1 MIIRAILGVIL
12 SGALSIG
19 MLYGAHQFFGVA
31 AAPSGGAETA
41 ETDADPSETPDASE
55 EPVFEMGLEDW
66 AMSAQGD
73 WTSVTDPAS
82 RVRIEG
88 PVYQEF
94 YDGALM
100 LERRI
105 EWRFGCDGLA
115 EDMPAFVMVD
125 PDTDEVESCTFLLD
139 VGPDEMGF
147 ARIGLRTSG
156 TVADRIY
163 SEMGAPQGLEEWAA
177 YMEGDWIE
185 NGGTANTR
193 LRFEGARLIEYSNG
207 ALVSEHEVRWQTGC
221 EGSDSQRTAFV
232 KLDAATGAPESC
244 TFVRYLGIE
253 LIGFRESGA
262 DEERQYIVPNFPL

>member
-1 MIIRAILGVIL
+1 
-12 SGALSIG
+12 
-19 MLYGAHQFFGVA
+19 
-31 AAPSGGAETA
+31 
-41 ETDADPSETPDASE
+41 
-55 EPVFEMGLEDW
+55 MGLDDW

-73 WTSVTDPAS
+73 WTSVTDAAS
-82 RVRIEG
+82 RIRIEG

-105 EWRFGCDGLA
+105 EWRYGCDGVA
-115 EDMPAFVMVD
+115 EDTPAFVMFD

-139 VGPDEMGF
+139 MGPDEMGF
-147 ARIGLRTSG
+147 AQLGLRTRG

-163 SEMGAPQGLEEWAA
+163 SEIGAPQGLDEWTS

-185 NGGTANTR
+185 NGGPANAR
-193 LRFEGARLIEYSNG
+193 LRFEGTRLLEYLDG
-207 ALVSEHEVRWQTGC
+207 ALVSEHELRWQTGC
-221 EGSDSQRTAFV
+221 EGSDTQRTAFV
-232 KLDAATGAPESC
+232 KLDPATGAEESC

-253 LIGFRESGA
+253 LIGLRASDV